1 MLSKSRRFLAAAAIS
16 MLLTVSFAVPGQR
29 RDAGGQSPVSFSLR
43 AINGPTVTDK
53 SLRGEVVVLVFG
65 ASWLPLS
72 RQQLEGVKKF
82 ADEYSARGVA
92 VYWVST
98 DSESPKSRN
107 YASDEQLKDF
117 ARRHDLYVTVLR
129 DPEAAVVKQMG
140 VDQLPA
146 IIILD
151 RSGRVYRSPI
161 IGLDLESDLSKQLA
175 EPLDE
180 LLR

>member
-98 DSESPKSRN
+98 DSESPKSKN
-107 YASDEQLKDF
+107 YASDDQLRALSDK
-117 ARRHDLYVTVLR
+117 YKVTVLR
-129 DPEAAVVKQMG
+129 DPNGEATKQFG
-140 VDQLPA
+140 VDQIPA
-146 IIILD
+146 IVILD
-151 RSGRVYRSPI
+151 KEGGIAKV
-161 IGLDLESDLSKQLA
+161 IGGFDPASNLSQLLK
-175 EPLDE
+175 EPLSR
-180 LLR
+180 LL